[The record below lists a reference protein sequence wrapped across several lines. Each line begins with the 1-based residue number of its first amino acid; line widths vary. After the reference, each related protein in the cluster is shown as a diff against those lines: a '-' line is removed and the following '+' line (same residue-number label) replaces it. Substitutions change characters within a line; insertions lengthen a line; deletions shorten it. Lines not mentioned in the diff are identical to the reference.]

1 MDLCNNLYNKQPTKQ
16 INKFIKN
23 LYNKLQKGHKVLSNT
38 QINIDN
44 TDLVS
49 RDDSQWIPSE
59 IYQFISSESGNTY
72 KVTGSIT
79 SRNITI
85 FFVCYDN
92 TNEETILYYSNYVF
106 LVIYLLTTSK
116 TICSKNL
123 TIKIYLT
130 PFTKN
135 TSDSYNNPLGIN
147 EINTGFSNIGCR
159 QHSDITIYRKE
170 EWFKVLIHELF
181 HNLNLDFAT
190 VNIDYAREKLHELLN
205 LNIKYDINETYAE
218 IWARLILVGIASDIK
233 TSDYN
238 EFNKHFIQILDN
250 EILFSIMQATK
261 VLKYVNVM
269 NKYKE
274 YKENTNAYA
283 YYVFTAALMN
293 NYLEFIKWCYDNN
306 ENLFFFI
313 KKDSN
318 IRSFTDLIISSLNE
332 ESLQKKLTCLYFNN
346 KISNKTMR
354 MTSLDIF

>member
-44 TDLVS
+44 TALVS

-123 TIKIYLT
+123 
-130 PFTKN
+130 
-135 TSDSYNNPLGIN
+135 NN
-147 EINTGFSNIGCR
+147 
-159 QHSDITIYRKE
+159 
-170 EWFKVLIHELF
+170 
-181 HNLNLDFAT
+181 
-190 VNIDYAREKLHELLN
+190 
-205 LNIKYDINETYAE
+205 
-218 IWARLILVGIASDIK
+218 
-233 TSDYN
+233 
-238 EFNKHFIQILDN
+238 
-250 EILFSIMQATK
+250 
-261 VLKYVNVM
+261 
-269 NKYKE
+269 
-274 YKENTNAYA
+274 
-283 YYVFTAALMN
+283 
-293 NYLEFIKWCYDNN
+293 
-306 ENLFFFI
+306 
-313 KKDSN
+313 
-318 IRSFTDLIISSLNE
+318 
-332 ESLQKKLTCLYFNN
+332 
-346 KISNKTMR
+346 
-354 MTSLDIF
+354 